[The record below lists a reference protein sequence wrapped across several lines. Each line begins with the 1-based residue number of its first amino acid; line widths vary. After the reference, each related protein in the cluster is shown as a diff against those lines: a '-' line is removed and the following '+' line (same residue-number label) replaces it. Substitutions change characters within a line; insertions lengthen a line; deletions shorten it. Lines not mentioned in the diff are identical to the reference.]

1 MLYAW
6 PGRSEATSLQ
16 MESRFGEWSEVV
28 FWSAAFDYGG
38 HDFRGDGSQQDAV
51 SEVASRD
58 VIAGSRGLAEDGK
71 RVGSS
76 GA

>member
-1 MLYAW
+1 M
-6 PGRSEATSLQ
+6 
-16 MESRFGEWSEVV
+16 

-51 SEVASRD
+51 AEVAGRD